1 MKLSKKV
8 DPYTSRN
15 FAAVVVEKHRTCNDV
30 YYLQKGRG
38 YVDFMRVVYF
48 NDAEY
53 ISGRLLE
60 RLEYVRRDYPVNHK
74 ATYMRWSDYRKRKRG
89 KHEVQSAI
97 QS

>member
-15 FAAVVVEKHRTCNDV
+15 FVAVVVEKHRACNDV

-60 RLEYVRRDYPVNHK
+60 RLEYVRRENPVNHN
-74 ATYMRWSDYRKRKRG
+74 ATYKRWSEYRKIRRG
-89 KHEVQSAI
+89 KNEVQPEI